1 MTPYSPLEQRIV
13 DNYLQGTYPEIP
25 PEAAAPD
32 LQEAAMGAT
41 VGTLPADAKNM
52 PLSTFGK
59 MAADVPA
66 GLAKGAIQ
74 GTIGLPGDIISLG
87 RGIAAAVSP
96 QAGEGR
102 LDAFLRGTQGKTILP
117 TTEDVRK
124 FLDDTLGIPLVP
136 AGETDQMRREGA
148 KVSETVGELFG
159 AGKTAT
165 EIGKAT
171 GRAAVEIGKELGPK
185 AGEMAEDLLRK
196 QGLLLPAV
204 PLERYGQVAVDAAAR
219 VNAGSVRLS
228 NNVEPGME
236 LQLLPQYRVKVD
248 GAYTVE
254 GKGQNITNAVNP
266 GNIAGV
272 SARLD
277 DLQRAFPDPLKSPE
291 DFSAMMATVYNSNDV
306 PMPPRWMIE
315 NANDMTKWST
325 WFGSMSKGQID
336 EAARGF
342 SVVDEFKQ
350 AYQSGAAKADTTG
363 TLMFWAMMSRMA
375 SAYPHESGFLDLAES
390 MLPYINKAV
399 AGNYTQADADAAVA
413 MIRQTVPMG
422 SPGRMVI
429 SNAND
434 FASLFLMKMGQK
446 LPDGRSRLQALH
458 DMIANPE
465 MTGPQ
470 IRREFYGLAESV
482 GIKNKVLSFALLVS
496 GRDDVMVLDR
506 IQINRLFAGGEK
518 IYDDVNNIFDG
529 GPGLAIY
536 EGLERSLAPKVT
548 DLYARVGRPQDASLG
563 RYHWESWVL
572 SSGQEVAHPT
582 LGTIVKKARG
592 EPNAFANV
600 PVKEGRMHQTAFG
613 VEYEKLPG
621 GGNRL
626 VYQTNNGSRYAVTH
640 QELKEVFDH
649 VMDEKNGI
657 IPDNFPKVKFFSVDT
672 VPDNF
677 NPAQSPPGFNLRPG
691 QPNPFFGRPWY
702 DWPGVNKE
710 LIDDYAAAVGTRIQP
725 ARSSGAVPQ
734 TQQGGAA
741 NGSGRVAGRG
751 Q

>member
-1 MTPYSPLEQRIV
+1 MTDLEQRIV
-13 DNYLQGTYPEIP
+13 DQYLRFSYPDEPGTPIED
-25 PEAAAPD
+25 AAQQA
-32 LQEAAMGAT
+32 L
-41 VGTLPADAKNM
+41 VGTLPQDTTNITAKQ
-52 PLSTFGK
+52 FGK
-59 MAADVPA
+59 MAMDVPA
-66 GLAKGAIQ
+66 ALLKGGVQ
-74 GTIGLPGDIISLG
+74 GTIGLPGDLISLG
-87 RGIAAAVSP
+87 KGIAAAISP

-102 LDAFLRGTQGKTILP
+102 VDAFLRGMEGKTLFP
-117 TTEDVRK
+117 TTEDVRD
-124 FLDDTLGIPLVP
+124 FLDRTLGPVVP
-136 AGETDQMRREGA
+136 ESETDEARRKAAAVPEFIGELGGGGKTMVAGA
-148 KVSETVGELFG
+148 KTVAAG
-159 AGKTAT
+159 AKF
-165 EIGKAT
+165 
-171 GRAAVEIGKELGPK
+171 AAPK
-185 AGEMAEDLLRK
+185 VGEMAEDLLRK

-204 PLERYGQVAVDAAAR
+204 PLERYGQVATDVAAR
-219 VNAGSVRLS
+219 VDAGDVRLS
-228 NNVEPGME
+228 NDVAPGME
-236 LQLLPQYRVKVD
+236 LQLMPQYRVKVD
-248 GAYTVE
+248 GAYTIE

-266 GNIAGV
+266 GNITNIA
-272 SARLD
+272 ARLD
-277 DLQRAFPDPLKSPE
+277 DLQGAFPDPLKSPE

-306 PMPPRWMIE
+306 PIPPRWMIE
-315 NANDMTKWST
+315 NANDMDKWST

-336 EAARGF
+336 EASRGF

-350 AYQSGAAKADTTG
+350 VYQSGAAKADTTG

-399 AGNYTQADADAAVA
+399 AGNYTQADADAALT
-413 MIRQTVPMG
+413 MIRETVPAG

-434 FASLFLMKMGQK
+434 FASIFLLKMGQT
-446 LPDGRSRLQALH
+446 LPDGRSKLQALH

-465 MTGPQ
+465 MTGPE
-470 IRREFYGLAESV
+470 IRREFYGLAENV

-518 IYDDVNNIFDG
+518 IYDDVNKIFDG

-536 EGLERSLAPKVT
+536 EGLERSLAPRVQE
-548 DLYARVGRPQDASLG
+548 LYSRVGRPQDASLG

-592 EPNAFANV
+592 EPDAFAGV

-613 VEYEKLPG
+613 VEYEKLPN

-626 VYQTNNGSRYAVTH
+626 VYQTNNGSRYAMTAE
-640 QELKEVFDH
+640 ELKEVFNH
-649 VMDEKNGI
+649 VMEPKNGI
-657 IPDNFPKVKFFSVDT
+657 IPDNFPGVKFFSVDT
-672 VPDNF
+672 VPVDF
-677 NPAQSPPGFNLRPG
+677 NVAQAPPGVDLRPG

-710 LIDDYAAAVGTRIQP
+710 LIDDYAAAVGSRIQSSRG
-725 ARSSGAVPQ
+725 ARTVPQ
-734 TQQGGAA
+734 TQQGSDS
-741 NGSGRVAGRG
+741 NGPGRVAGRG

>member
-1 MTPYSPLEQRIV
+1 MDIEQAYMRRIAEMQYPGDVDSLAQGEDQGLEQ
-13 DNYLQGTYPEIP
+13 
-25 PEAAAPD
+25 
-32 LQEAAMGAT
+32 AAMQAT
-41 VGTLPADAKNM
+41 VGTLPQPAMPADGQGSIREIPRNPFQQAI
-52 PLSTFGK
+52 GK
-59 MAADVPA
+59 LGELIQSGAEKIDFDV
-66 GLAKGAIQ
+66 
-74 GTIGLPGDIISLG
+74 IGLPGVGSLTLKDLTVG
-87 RGIAAAVSP
+87 DLGKVLQDMSYGFMPVRGAGGIGGTAGLKPEATELLNLPIVGQAAKLGVKGAVAAGKAAA
-96 QAGEGR
+96 
-102 LDAFLRGTQGKTILP
+102 
-117 TTEDVRK
+117 K
-124 FLDDTLGIPLVP
+124 FV
-136 AGETDQMRREGA
+136 A
-148 KVSETVGELFG
+148 
-159 AGKTAT
+159 
-165 EIGKAT
+165 
-171 GRAAVEIGKELGPK
+171 PK
-185 AGEMAEDLLRK
+185 AVQITEDLLTK

-204 PLERYGQVAVDAAAR
+204 PLERYGQVATDVAAR
-219 VNAGSVRLS
+219 VDAGDVRLS
-228 NNVEPGME
+228 NDVAPGME

-266 GNIAGV
+266 GNIANV
-272 SARLD
+272 STRLD
-277 DLQRAFPDPLKSPE
+277 DLQVAFPDPLKSPE

-315 NANDMTKWST
+315 NANDMNKWSD

-336 EAARGF
+336 EASRGF
-342 SVVDEFKQ
+342 AVVDDFKQ
-350 AYQSGAAKADTTG
+350 VYQSGAAKADTTG

-390 MLPYINKAV
+390 MLPYIRKAV
-399 AGNYTQADADAAVA
+399 AGQYTQADADAALA
-413 MIRQTVPMG
+413 MIRETVPAG

-434 FASLFLMKMGQK
+434 FVSVFLPKMAETI
-446 LPDGRSRLQALH
+446 PDGRSKLQALH

-470 IRREFYGLAESV
+470 IRREFYGLAEGV

-518 IYDDVNNIFDG
+518 IYDDVNKIFDG

-536 EGLERSLAPKVT
+536 EGLERSLAPRVKE
-548 DLYARVGRPQDASLG
+548 LYARVGRPQDASLG

-592 EPNAFANV
+592 EPEAFAGV

-626 VYQTNNGSRYAVTH
+626 VYQTNDGSRYAMTAE
-640 QELKEVFDH
+640 ELKEVFNH
-649 VMDEKNGI
+649 VMDQKNGI
-657 IPDNFPKVKFFSVDT
+657 IPDNFPGVKFFSVDT
-672 VPDNF
+672 VPADF
-677 NPAQSPPGFNLRPG
+677 NVAQAPPGIDLRPG

-710 LIDDYAAAVGTRIQP
+710 LIDDYAAAVGSRIQP
-725 ARSSGAVPQ
+725 AGSAGSVPQ
-734 TQQGGAA
+734 TKPGGAT
-741 NGSGRVAGRG
+741 NGPIGAATRG
-751 Q
+751 GQ